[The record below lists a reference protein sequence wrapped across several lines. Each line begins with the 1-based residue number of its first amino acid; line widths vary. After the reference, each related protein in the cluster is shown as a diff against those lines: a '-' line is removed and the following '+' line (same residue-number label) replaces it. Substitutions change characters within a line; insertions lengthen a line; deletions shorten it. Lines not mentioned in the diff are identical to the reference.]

1 MTTRAPAQT
10 SGHDTWTGRLRER
23 VLRSMPPDQLLPDE
37 QPEYVASWIYVFGV
51 ATLAALVFI
60 IGSGL
65 LLTLQ
70 GPQWYHVS
78 SVGHFVNSLHLWS
91 VELFFVFMVVH
102 LWGKYWMA
110 AWRGGRTMTWVTG
123 VVCFLASIGAAFTG
137 YLVQT
142 NFDSQWI
149 SSQAKDGL
157 NAVGIG
163 AWFNV
168 TNLGQMLL
176 FHVALLPLV
185 LGFIVV
191 WHVILVRRHGV
202 VPPID
207 ATADDA
213 VVDQLDPTGAHVM
226 SGTTQTRGPVPAPAR
241 RHRHDDG
248 PREASVVGRQAGVR
262 PAQGARHRAGGR
274 GRPRGRPCGCLQLT
288 RRAEPDDRR
297 VGAAVTQ
304 RLRRHGRDRA
314 RRHQCERRLWGA
326 IQRHA

>member
-1 MTTRAPAQT
+1 MTTRAPALT

-23 VLRSMPPDQLLPDE
+23 VLRSMPPEQLLPDE

-70 GPQWYHVS
+70 GPQWYHES
-78 SVGHFVNSLHLWS
+78 SVGHFVNSVHLWS

-207 ATADDA
+207 ATADHA
-213 VVDQLDPTGAHVM
+213 VVDQLTP
-226 SGTTQTRGPVPAPAR
+226 
-241 RHRHDDG
+241 
-248 PREASVVGRQAGVR
+248 E
-262 PAQGARHRAGGR
+262 
-274 GRPRGRPCGCLQLT
+274 
-288 RRAEPDDRR
+288 
-297 VGAAVTQ
+297 
-304 RLRRHGRDRA
+304 
-314 RRHQCERRLWGA
+314 ERTS
-326 IQRHA
+326 